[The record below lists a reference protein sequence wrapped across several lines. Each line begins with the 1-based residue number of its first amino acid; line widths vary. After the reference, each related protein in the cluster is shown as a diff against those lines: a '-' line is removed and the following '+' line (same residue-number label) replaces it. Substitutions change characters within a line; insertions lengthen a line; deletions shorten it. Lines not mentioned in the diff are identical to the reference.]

1 MRIDD
6 KSLYKSLN
14 KSLQIIRSITKTHKN
29 YHYAMMLSFQKN
41 VDDQG
46 GRGRVWKFGHKDKG
60 GENGQKFAYVFYGWP
75 FI

>member
-29 YHYAMMLSFQKN
+29 YHYAMMLSFQKKRGRPGGERQGLKIRTQG
-41 VDDQG
+41 QG
-46 GRGRVWKFGHKDKG
+46 G
-60 GENGQKFAYVFYGWP
+60 
-75 FI
+75 